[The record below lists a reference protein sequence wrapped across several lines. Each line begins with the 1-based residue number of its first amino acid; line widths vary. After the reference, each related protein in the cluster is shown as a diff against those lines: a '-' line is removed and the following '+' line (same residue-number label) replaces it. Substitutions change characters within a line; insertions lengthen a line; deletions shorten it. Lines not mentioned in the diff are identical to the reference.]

1 MEDRMNQSTPRAAG
15 ASVAALL
22 LCSAIAAAT
31 PPQTVNAAIGEQV
44 GAEKAA
50 AASQARIDKL
60 DDDTQRMLTDYRGV
74 LTETDSLRRYNEQ
87 LEKQIKSQNEEMVS
101 IQKQIEEI
109 ERTNREIVPLMQ
121 KMIDTLDQ
129 FVRLD
134 LPFLLDERTKR
145 VADLRAMMS
154 RADVSTSEKYRRIL
168 EAYTIELEFGRT
180 LEAYQGKLGE
190 GEAAKTVDFL
200 RVGRIALMYQALDG
214 GDTGY
219 WDADKKAW
227 EKDNGYRASVK
238 EGLKVARKQVAPD
251 LLQVPVRAAPKGG
264 E

>member
-1 MEDRMNQSTPRAAG
+1 MNQSTPRAAG

-44 GAEKAA
+44 STEKAA

-60 DDDTQRMLTDYRGV
+60 DDDTQRMLSEYRSV

-87 LEKQIKSQNEEMVS
+87 LEKQIKSQMEEMVS

-109 ERTNREIVPLMQ
+109 ERTNREIVPLMTR
-121 KMIDTLDQ
+121 MIDTLDQ

-145 VADLRAMMS
+145 VGDLKALMT

-180 LEAYQGKLGE
+180 LEAYQGKLGT
-190 GEAAKTVDFL
+190 GDDAKTVDFL
-200 RVGRIALMYQALDG
+200 RVGRVALMYQALDG
-214 GDTGY
+214 GETGY
-219 WDADKKAW
+219 WDADKKAF
-227 EKDNGYRASVK
+227 EKDNGYRSAVR
-238 EGLKVARKQVAPD
+238 EGLKVARKQVAPN
-251 LLQVPVRAAPKGG
+251 LLEVPIHAAAKGG
-264 E
+264 Q